1 MEKQKMIKDDT
12 KEFQRKEE
20 QKKVEYVGLSRI
32 EPWAKG
38 FQVERFCSVCWDCD
52 KTLPL
57 RIHELKIRVLVENVH
72 SFPNLNKIS
81 PNTRDSYGWCPRFH
95 SFCNK

>member
-38 FQVERFCSVCWDCD
+38 FQVERFIGALCAEIVTKLYHCVS
-52 KTLPL
+52 T
-57 RIHELKIRVLVENVH
+57 
-72 SFPNLNKIS
+72 S
-81 PNTRDSYGWCPRFH
+81 
-95 SFCNK
+95 